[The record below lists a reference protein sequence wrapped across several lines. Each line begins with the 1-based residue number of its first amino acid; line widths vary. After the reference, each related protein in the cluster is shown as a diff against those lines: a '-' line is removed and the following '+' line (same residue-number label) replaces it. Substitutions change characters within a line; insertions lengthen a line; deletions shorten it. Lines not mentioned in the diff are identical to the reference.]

1 MKMRDGIYN
10 ITDRMVGV
18 SSDEEGKTTE
28 GLCRWR
34 KGGGI
39 REKRFSMSIM
49 IGTFLWRHAS
59 CHKGGLYSRIF

>member
-34 KGGGI
+34 KGGGGGYTGKEI
-39 REKRFSMSIM
+39 FNVDYDRNVSMEACILPQGSI
-49 IGTFLWRHAS
+49 
-59 CHKGGLYSRIF
+59 